1 MAREK
6 NQEKRFGWSLLVSM
20 QMSSKMVLMSLEKN
34 RNLNIQQFTRNS
46 NNASRRLFQVSLRY
60 VVDFDVEIIARNGL
74 SVEQFV

>member
-34 RNLNIQQFTRNS
+34 RNLNILQFTRNS
-46 NNASRRLFQVSLRY
+46 NNASRRSFQVSLRY
-60 VVDFDVEIIARNGL
+60 VVDFDVEIIVRNGL

>member
-60 VVDFDVEIIARNGL
+60 VVDFDVEIIASNPKKYYEL
-74 SVEQFV
+74 

>member
-34 RNLNIQQFTRNS
+34 RNLNILQFTRNS